1 MQANY
6 LKIYT
11 NYKEKTRYYE
21 IDKERKIIVKTMKV
35 KKYQK
40 QGYLKFLNININWS
54 AIKQMNWHNQGKN

>member
-35 KKYQK
+35 KKISKISSNLEIFKY
-40 QGYLKFLNININWS
+40 
-54 AIKQMNWHNQGKN
+54 

>member
-21 IDKERKIIVKTMKV
+21 IDKERKITVKTMKV

-40 QGYLKFLNININWS
+40 QGYLKFLNININ
-54 AIKQMNWHNQGKN
+54 